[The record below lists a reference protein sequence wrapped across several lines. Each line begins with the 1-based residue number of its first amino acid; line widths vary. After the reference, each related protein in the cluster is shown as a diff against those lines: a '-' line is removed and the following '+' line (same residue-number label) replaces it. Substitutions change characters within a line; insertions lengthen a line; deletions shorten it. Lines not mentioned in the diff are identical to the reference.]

1 VSQTTAEKLLA
12 MWERGDGERVARK
25 ALALLTSALPGA
37 SESELAALPVG
48 SRDAA
53 LLDVRERLFGTR
65 FSGRTFCPACT
76 EQIELTF
83 DACEVRR
90 EAAPQLGFS
99 MRIGD
104 CDVELRL
111 PSTRDL
117 EAIESCRDLE
127 SARAALFARCV
138 ESVQRGG
145 ECVAIDELPADAI
158 ELAAARMSEIDPQ
171 ADVAFDV
178 DCPSCAH
185 AWREP
190 FDAVTF
196 LWNELDAAARHLL
209 HEIHQIAV
217 AYGWSEDHILALSPA
232 RRAAYL
238 GMLA

>member
-12 MWERGDGERVARK
+12 IWERGDGERVARK
-25 ALALLTSALPGA
+25 ALALLTSALPEA

-53 LLDVRERLFGTR
+53 LLDLRERLFGTR
-65 FSGRTFCPACT
+65 FTGRTSCPACA
-76 EQIELTF
+76 EQIELMF
-83 DACEVRR
+83 DAGEVRR
-90 EAAPQLGFS
+90 DAATQRGFS

-127 SARAALFARCV
+127 SARAELFARCV

-145 ECVAIDELPADAI
+145 EPASIDELPADAI
-158 ELAAARMSEIDPQ
+158 ELAAARMSELDPQ

-178 DCPSCAH
+178 DCPACAH

-190 FDAVTF
+190 FDVVTF

-209 HEIHQIAV
+209 QDIHQIAL
-217 AYGWSEDHILALSPA
+217 AYGWSEGEILALSPA